1 MTTKIDILKKKVD
14 VILKDPYVY
23 ATTAPIKDLVE
34 LLKQLSHHYYH
45 TAEPLIS
52 DSVYDLLKDTLEERD
67 PKNPF
72 LKEVGALVVSKDK
85 VNLPYPMGSLNKI
98 KPDSG
103 TLDKWLKEYKGPY
116 IISDKLDGISGLLHK
131 KNNKFKLYTRGDAIT
146 GQDITHLIQHVLK
159 DKYKPGKI
167 PDDTAIRGELIMSK
181 KNFET
186 IKDQYKNARNTV
198 AGLVNS
204 KHFSIDVANLTD
216 FIAYAVINP
225 KMKQEEQMAKLK
237 EWEFPTVTNEKKNMV
252 DIKSLSEYL
261 QKRRSESLYD
271 IDGIVVIDSEK
282 VYNVTDTNPEYG
294 FAFKMINTE
303 QVAEV
308 TVLDIE
314 WNISKNGY
322 LKPVVKIAPIT
333 LSQVSI
339 SNLTAFNAKY
349 VVDNNLGPGSVI
361 KIVRSGDVIPH
372 ILEVLKPSSSGKP
385 KMPDIPYK
393 WNKTNV
399 DIVVQDTH
407 GAASDAI
414 MIKQITFFFK
424 TLGVKNISE
433 GVVTKLV
440 QHGYKT
446 IQAILKADQDKLAK
460 IEGLGDKSITK
471 IYENIEEAFKQTD
484 LATLMASSNIFGRG
498 MGVRK
503 ITIITKAYPN
513 IMMEKWNK
521 KELLD
526 NILALHGFDD
536 ITATQFANNFEK
548 FKDFLKDLEDVDLID
563 VTKYSKKIKTV
574 EKKDNTFEGM
584 KIVFTGFR
592 SKELEDYIVA
602 RGGQVT
608 GTVSKN
614 TNAVLYAEGDTTGS
628 KYLKAKE
635 LAIPLMT
642 EKEFREKYKI
652 TK

>member
-1 MTTKIDILKKKVD
+1 MTTKLDNLKKKVA
-14 VILKDPYVY
+14 VILKDPYQY
-23 ATTAPIKDLVE
+23 ATTTPVKDLVE
-34 LLKQLSHHYYH
+34 LLKQLSYHYYH
-45 TAEPLIS
+45 TSDPLIS
-52 DSVYDLLKDTLEERD
+52 DSVFDLLKDTLEERD
-67 PKNPF
+67 PTNPF
-72 LKEVGALVVSKDK
+72 LKEVGAIVVSKDK

-98 KPDSG
+98 KPESG

-116 IISDKLDGISGLLHK
+116 ILSDKLDGISGLLHK
-131 KNNKFKLYTRGDAIT
+131 KDNKFKLYTRGDAIT
-146 GQDITHLIQHVLK
+146 GQDITHLIQYILK

-167 PDDTAIRGELIMSK
+167 PDDTAIRGEIIMSK

-186 IKDQYKNARNTV
+186 IKDKYKNARNTV

-204 KHFSIDVANLTD
+204 KHYSVDIAKLTD

-225 KMKQEEQMAKLK
+225 KMKQEQQMAKLK
-237 EWEFPTVTNEKKNMV
+237 EWEFPTVTYEKKNNL

-261 QKRRSESLYD
+261 QKRRHDSLYD
-271 IDGIVVIDSEK
+271 IDGIVVIDSSK
-282 VYNVTDTNPEYG
+282 IYDVTDTNPTYG

-322 LKPVVKIAPIT
+322 LKPTVKIAPIT
-333 LSQVSI
+333 LSQVTI

-372 ILEVLKPSSSGKP
+372 ILEVIKPSSSGKP
-385 KMPDIPYK
+385 KMPDISYK

-399 DIVVQDTH
+399 DIIVQDTH
-407 GAASDAI
+407 GAANDAI
-414 MIKQITFFFK
+414 MIKQITFFFH

-446 IQAILKADQDKLAK
+446 IQAILKADQSKLAN

-471 IYENIEEAFKQTD
+471 IFENIKEAFNTTD
-484 LATLMASSNIFGRG
+484 LATLMAASNVFGRG

-503 ITIITKAYPN
+503 NTVITKAYPN
-513 IMMEKWNK
+513 IMTEKWTNQ
-521 KELLD
+521 ELLVKV
-526 NILALHGFDD
+526 LALHGFDD
-536 ITATQFANNFEK
+536 ITASQFADNFDK
-548 FKDFLKDLEDVDLID
+548 FKAFLKDIEDVDWID
-563 VTKYSKKIKTV
+563 VKKFSQKAKVVKNT
-574 EKKDNTFEGM
+574 DNTFSDM

-592 SKELEDYIVA
+592 NKELEDYIVA

-614 TNAVLYAEGDTTGS
+614 TNIVVYKEGDITSS

-635 LAIPLMT
+635 LTIPLMT

-652 TK
+652 N